1 MDTVATILDALSKL
15 AWPILVAVILWKM
28 YPSIRGIID
37 SRGFS
42 VKVGEME
49 VTVQEASDQLRTQ
62 VEDLQEKVSALRLQV
77 EGQQATKELTLAARP
92 RAPEVPTPIKRVL
105 WVDDNPE
112 NNAFE
117 IAKLRDDGLQVVQ
130 ATSTDEA
137 MGILLSG
144 RLEVDAII
152 SDMGRRERGKNRTEA
167 GLTLIQEVRGANIRV
182 PVFIYASTRAV
193 ARYREQ
199 IREAGGTGATASP
212 IELFELIRTHSGNGT
227 PP

>member
-1 MDTVATILDALSKL
+1 MDAIATILDALSKL
-15 AWPILVAVILWKM
+15 AWPILVAVILWKL

-37 SRGFS
+37 SRGFT

-62 VEDLQEKVSALRLQV
+62 VEDLQEKVSGLRLQV
-77 EGQQATKELTLAARP
+77 EGAQAATGLTLAAEP
-92 RAPEVPTPIKRVL
+92 RQPEPKPIKRVL

-117 IAKLRDDGLQVVQ
+117 IAKLRDDDLQVVQ

-152 SDMGRRERGKNRTEA
+152 SDMGRREQGKNQPEA
-167 GLTLIQEVRGANIRV
+167 GLTLIQEARGADIQA
-182 PVFIYASTRAV
+182 PIFIYASPRAV
-193 ARYREQ
+193 ARYRDE
-199 IREAGGTGATASP
+199 IREAGGSGATASP
-212 IELFELIRTHSGNGT
+212 IELFELIRTHGGT
-227 PP
+227 GSP

>member
-1 MDTVATILDALSKL
+1 MDAIATILDALSKL
-15 AWPILVAVILWKM
+15 AWPILVAVILWKL

-37 SRGFS
+37 SRGFT

-62 VEDLQEKVSALRLQV
+62 VEDLQEKVSGLRLQV
-77 EGQQATKELTLAARP
+77 EGAQAATGLTLAAEP
-92 RAPEVPTPIKRVL
+92 REPEPKPIKRVL

-117 IAKLRDDGLQVVQ
+117 IAKLRDDDLQVVQ

-152 SDMGRRERGKNRTEA
+152 SDMGRREQGKNQPEA
-167 GLTLIQEVRGANIRV
+167 GLTLIQEARGADIQA
-182 PVFIYASTRAV
+182 PIFIYASPRAV
-193 ARYREQ
+193 ARYRDE
-199 IREAGGTGATASP
+199 IREAGGSGATASP
-212 IELFELIRTHSGNGT
+212 IELFELIRTHGGAGS
-227 PP
+227 P

>member
-1 MDTVATILDALSKL
+1 MDIAGILDALGKL
-15 AWPILVAVILWKM
+15 AWPILVAVVLWKL
-28 YPSIRGIID
+28 YPSVRGIID

-77 EGQQATKELTLAARP
+77 EGRQVTTGLTLAARP
-92 RAPEVPTPIKRVL
+92 KAAEEPTPIKRVL
-105 WVDDNPE
+105 WVDHNPE

-117 IAKLRDDGLQVVQ
+117 IARLRDDGLQLVQ

-152 SDMGRRERGKNRTEA
+152 SNMGRLERGKNQPEA
-167 GLTLIQEVRGANIRV
+167 GLTLIQEVRGADIQI
-182 PVFIYASTRAV
+182 PIFIYASPRAV
-193 ARYREQ
+193 ARYGEE
-199 IREAGGTGATASP
+199 IREAGGSGATASP
-212 IELFELIRTHSGNGT
+212 IELFELIRTHGGNRSR
-227 PP
+227 

>member
-1 MDTVATILDALSKL
+1 MDAIATILDALSKL
-15 AWPILVAVILWKM
+15 AWPILVAVILWKL

-37 SRGFS
+37 SRGFT

-62 VEDLQEKVSALRLQV
+62 VEDLQEKVSGLRLQV
-77 EGQQATKELTLAARP
+77 EGAQAATGLTLAAEP
-92 RAPEVPTPIKRVL
+92 REPEPKPIKRVL

-117 IAKLRDDGLQVVQ
+117 IAKLRDDDLQVVQ

-152 SDMGRRERGKNRTEA
+152 SDMGRREQGKNQPEA
-167 GLTLIQEVRGANIRV
+167 GLTLIQEARGADIQA
-182 PVFIYASTRAV
+182 PIFIYASPRAV
-193 ARYREQ
+193 ARYRDE
-199 IREAGGTGATASP
+199 IREAGGSGATASP
-212 IELFELIRTHSGNGT
+212 IELFELIRTHGGT
-227 PP
+227 GSP

>member
-1 MDTVATILDALSKL
+1 MDAIATILDALSKL
-15 AWPILVAVILWKM
+15 AWPILVAVILWKL

-37 SRGFS
+37 SRGFT

-62 VEDLQEKVSALRLQV
+62 VEDLQEKVSGLRLQV
-77 EGQQATKELTLAARP
+77 EGAQAATGLTLAAEP
-92 RAPEVPTPIKRVL
+92 REPEPKPIKRVL

-117 IAKLRDDGLQVVQ
+117 IAKLRDDDLQVVQ

-144 RLEVDAII
+144 RLEVDAIV
-152 SDMGRRERGKNRTEA
+152 SDMGRRERGKNQPEA
-167 GLTLIQEVRGANIRV
+167 GLTLIQEARGADIQV
-182 PVFIYASTRAV
+182 PIFVYASPRAV
-193 ARYREQ
+193 ARYRDE
-199 IREAGGTGATASP
+199 IREAGGSGATASP
-212 IELFELIRTHSGNGT
+212 IELFELIRTHGDTGS
-227 PP
+227 P